1 MEAGEKRTSKKRTW
15 KPEKRVRTRRETS
28 IWVGGVGIREGADCF
43 CFFFLQTVNKG
54 KVRW

>member
-54 KVRW
+54 KVHW